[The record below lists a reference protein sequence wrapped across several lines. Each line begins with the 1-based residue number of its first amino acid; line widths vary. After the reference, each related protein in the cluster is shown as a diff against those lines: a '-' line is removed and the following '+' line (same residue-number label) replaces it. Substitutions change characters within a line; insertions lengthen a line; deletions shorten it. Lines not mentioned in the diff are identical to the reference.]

1 VRSPGTPP
9 APWTE
14 DELSRLHVFRGMD
27 PGAVEGLLES
37 CLLRVLEPGEILIR
51 AGEVPQGAW
60 FLLSGRLRVH
70 LASPSDSLLATIEPG
85 ESVGEMSLIDHQP
98 APTWVVA
105 DRSSRLLQM
114 SEDVLWSLVQSSH
127 EVACNLL
134 LTVTRRLRHADEVLC
149 GGVAVEPLYRRTG
162 SVDPLTGL
170 HNRAWLD
177 RTLDRVVQRQADAGG
192 PLSILFLDVDRF
204 RRLNR
209 RFGHLV
215 GDAVLQ
221 HLAQVLVEVLRP
233 SELVARY
240 GGDEFVVLLPGLVA
254 EDARGVADRVRTSL
268 AEAPAVRGPAGP
280 LPPVTVSVGV
290 AAATPGHTPPEV
302 LAAADAALFRAKA
315 RGRNRVVVAGEDPD
329 PKVFLAG

>member
-1 VRSPGTPP
+1 MRSPGPDQ
-9 APWTE
+9 ASWT
-14 DELSRLHVFRGMD
+14 DDDLTRIQLFRGVD
-27 PGAVEGLLES
+27 PGFVEGLLES
-37 CLLRVLEPGEILIR
+37 CTLRILEPGEILLR
-51 AGEVPQGAW
+51 PGEIPEHVR

-70 LASPSDSLLATIEPG
+70 LDGPTGSPLAWVEPG
-85 ESVGEMSLIDHQP
+85 ESVGEMSIIDHQP

-105 DRSSRLLQM
+105 DTQARLLEM

-177 RTLDRVVQRQADAGG
+177 RTLERVAHRQADAGS
-192 PLSILFLDVDRF
+192 PFSLLFLDVDRF

-215 GDAVLQ
+215 GDTVLQ
-221 HLAQVLVEVLRP
+221 QVAQVLVEVLRP

-240 GGDEFVVLLPGLVA
+240 GGDEFVVLLPGLTAEEARAVA
-254 EDARGVADRVRTSL
+254 ERVLASL
-268 AEAPAVRGPAGP
+268 AAAPLVRGPWGP
-280 LPPVTVSVGV
+280 LPAVTVSAGV
-290 AAATPGHTPPEV
+290 AAAAAHQTPSGV

-315 RGRNRVVVAGEDPD
+315 RGRNRVVVARDEPEGEAS
-329 PKVFLAG
+329 VAG